1 MKDIE
6 MEVDI
11 AGERVKLTVPFSR
24 QDAVRETEFS
34 LKELA
39 RDLRERNPRS
49 GDKQILAKLAYE
61 FARRYNALKAMRY
74 AELAEAE
81 QFLLETEK
89 ICHPDMPEE

>member
-1 MKDIE
+1 MKEIE

-34 LKELA
+34 LKDLA
-39 RDLRERNPRS
+39 RNLRERNPRS
-49 GDKQILAKLAYE
+49 SDKQILAKLAYE

-74 AELAEAE
+74 VELAEAE
-81 QFLLETEK
+81 QLLIEIERF
-89 ICHPDMPEE
+89 CNPEMPMD